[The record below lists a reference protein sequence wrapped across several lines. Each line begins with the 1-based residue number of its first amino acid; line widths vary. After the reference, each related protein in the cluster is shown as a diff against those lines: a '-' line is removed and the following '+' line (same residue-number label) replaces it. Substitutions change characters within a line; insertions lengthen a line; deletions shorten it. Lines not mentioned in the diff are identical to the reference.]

1 MSNEEIQNGLEE
13 YEQEIFCLTDE
24 DGNEIEL
31 ENIDSVTYGE
41 KEYLIM
47 LSHEQEPPEVVILEV
62 IPQENGL
69 EQYVTVDNEQT
80 LDAVYGIFKERYQD
94 EVEFVD

>member
-1 MSNEEIQNGLEE
+1 MSNEEMQNGLEE

-24 DGNEIEL
+24 EGNEIEL
-31 ENIDSVTYGE
+31 ENIDSVTYEE

-62 IPQENGL
+62 IPQKDGL
-69 EQYVTVDNEQT
+69 EQYVTVDNENT
-80 LDAVYGIFKERYQD
+80 LNKVFEIFRERYPELEIED
-94 EVEFVD
+94 